1 MMRVMKLLLV
11 LALLFAPQIP
21 NPKNDPTGV
30 WLAETGSQFQIQLSG
45 SDMHVKM
52 VPGTNPKFLQ
62 YEMELMN
69 EKEVNTYYGKG
80 FFVAKMDTGKE
91 CRLTTDWRVVV
102 VSRDRIIGTVTSVT
116 ADGKTCDVQETA
128 QVPIDLKRQK

>member
-1 MMRVMKLLLV
+1 MRGMKLLLV
-11 LALLFAPQIP
+11 LTLLIPAQVP

-45 SDMHVKM
+45 SDMHIKM
-52 VPGTNPKFLQ
+52 IPGTNPKFLQ
-62 YEMELMN
+62 YEMELQN

-80 FFVAKMDTGKE
+80 FFVAKMETGKE

-102 VSRDRIIGTVTSVT
+102 VSQDRIIGTVTSVT
-116 ADGKTCDVQETA
+116 ADGKTCEVQETT
-128 QVPIDLKRQK
+128 QTPLDLKRKK